1 MENFTNSLTQ
11 IDFGGEPAD
20 QNPRQIDI
28 GKAQKSS
35 FLTIISSA
43 YANEKA
49 LPIGS
54 CAQDRA
60 RKSNAV
66 KSLQDVVVTNYL
78 WRPHLEAVLSLLTP
92 GGVLIY
98 ETFMLGN
105 AAYGKPS
112 RPDFLLQPGELRA
125 ICARAGLRELA
136 FFEGYADQP
145 KLCVRQSI
153 VAERFPRIGVKHGA

>member
-1 MENFTNSLTQ
+1 MTARILDLETETWPLA
-11 IDFGGEPAD
+11 GEYFDA
-20 QNPRQIDI
+20 
-28 GKAQKSS
+28 
-35 FLTIISSA
+35 
-43 YANEKA
+43 
-49 LPIGS
+49 
-54 CAQDRA
+54 
-60 RKSNAV
+60 
-66 KSLQDVVVTNYL
+66 VVVTNYL

-112 RPDFLLQPGELRA
+112 RPEFLLQPGELRA

-145 KLCVRQSI
+145 KPCVRQSI
-153 VAERFPRIGVKHGA
+153 VAERPI